1 MKLSKSSAH
10 AAFAVAY
17 LASRSHEDGPVQAR
31 QVAEHLGVP
40 TDSAL
45 KVLQALARNNLIQ
58 SQLGRAGGYR
68 LHRLPETITLLDIVE
83 AIDGPIHPQVPAG
96 LSAPIGGVKLL
107 ANICQQASD
116 SVRNEL
122 SRLTVAELA
131 RHQAPMTATCD

>member
-10 AAFAVAY
+10 AAIAVAY

-45 KVLQALARNNLIQ
+45 KVLQTLARNNLIQ

-68 LHRLPETITLLDIVE
+68 LHRLPETLTLLDIVE

-96 LSAPIGGVKLL
+96 LSASPAGIELL
-107 ANICQQASD
+107 VNMCQQATNSI
-116 SVRNEL
+116 RTEL
-122 SRLTVAELA
+122 SRLTIAELA
-131 RHQAPMTATCD
+131 RHQTALASTCD